1 MRLLV
6 VGASGLVGGHVLQA
20 ATQAGDVAL
29 GVARQASD
37 TVLACAMEDLVAMER
52 LLREFAPETVLCSA
66 GFTWADGCE
75 ADPARSR
82 RENFENPVV
91 LAALC
96 HRLGIRFA
104 YYSSSYVFDGREGA
118 YAESAPVSPLNA
130 YGRDKAAAESRLA
143 EVTDG
148 EALVLRL
155 IHVWG
160 AELKGKNF
168 AYQVRQ
174 ANLDGAAL
182 FASRDHLGNPTWAGD
197 VAAWSLELCRRQQR
211 GLWHL
216 AGDRPRLSRREWAEE
231 ILDGLSALGCP
242 RRARLA
248 DGPMP
253 AASATPRPLSAGL
266 DTSKIQ
272 AFAPRPCR
280 KPADLPAEFA

>member
-37 TVLACAMEDLVAMER
+37 KVLACAMEDLVAMER

-82 RENFENPVV
+82 RENFENPVA

-96 HRLGIRFA
+96 RRLGIRFA

-118 YAESAPVSPLNA
+118 YVESAPVSPLNA
-130 YGRDKAAAESRLA
+130 YGRDKAASESRLT

-160 AELKGKNF
+160 AEQKGKNF

-174 ANLDGAAL
+174 ANLDGTAL
-182 FASRDHLGNPTWAGD
+182 AASRIHLGNPTWAGD
-197 VAAWSLELCRRQQR
+197 VAAWSLALCRGRQR
-211 GLWHL
+211 GVWHL

-231 ILDGLSALGCP
+231 ILDGLSLLGHP
-242 RRARLA
+242 LRARLTDA
-248 DGPMP
+248 PAP
-253 AASATPRPLSAGL
+253 TAASTPRPLSAGL

-272 AFAPRPCR
+272 SFAPRLCR
-280 KPADLPAEFA
+280 KPGDLPQDFA

>member
-6 VGASGLVGGHVLQA
+6 VGASGLVGGHVLA
-20 ATQAGDVAL
+20 EATRAGDVAV
-29 GVARQASD
+29 GVARQASGNVRSGAMQD
-37 TVLACAMEDLVAMER
+37 LAAMER
-52 LLREFAPETVLCSA
+52 LLGEHAPEVVLCSA

-82 RENFENPVV
+82 RENLENPVA
-91 LAALC
+91 LATLC
-96 HRLGIRFA
+96 HRLGGRFA

-118 YAESAPVSPLNA
+118 YAETAPVSPINA
-130 YGRDKAAAESRLA
+130 YGRDKAEAEIRLA
-143 EVTDG
+143 EATDG
-148 EALVLRL
+148 EALILRL

-160 AELKGKNF
+160 VELKGKNF

-174 ANLDGAAL
+174 ANHDGATL
-182 FASRDHLGNPTWAGD
+182 YASRAHLGNPTWAGD
-197 VAAWSLELCRRQQR
+197 IAAWTLDLCRRQQR

-216 AGDRPRLSRREWAEE
+216 AGDRPHLSRREWAEE
-231 ILDGLSALGCP
+231 ILDGLAALGSR

-248 DGPMP
+248 DGPTP

-272 AFAPRPCR
+272 AFAPRSCR
-280 KPADLPAEFA
+280 PPADLPAEFA

>member
-6 VGASGLVGGHVLQA
+6 VGASGLVGGHVLA
-20 ATQAGDVAL
+20 EATRAGDVAV
-29 GVARQASD
+29 GVARQASGNVRSGAMQD
-37 TVLACAMEDLVAMER
+37 LAAMER
-52 LLREFAPETVLCSA
+52 LLGEHAPEVVLCSA

-82 RENFENPVV
+82 RENLENPVA
-91 LAALC
+91 LATLC
-96 HRLGIRFA
+96 HRLGVRFA

-118 YAESAPVSPLNA
+118 YAETAPVSPINA
-130 YGRDKAAAESRLA
+130 YGRDKAEAEIRLA
-143 EVTDG
+143 EATDG
-148 EALVLRL
+148 EALILRL

-160 AELKGKNF
+160 VELKGKNF

-174 ANLDGAAL
+174 ANHDGATL
-182 FASRDHLGNPTWAGD
+182 YASRAHLGNPTWAGD
-197 VAAWSLELCRRQQR
+197 IAAWTLDLCRRQQS

-216 AGDRPRLSRREWAEE
+216 AGELPRLSRREWAEE
-231 ILDGLSALGCP
+231 ILDGLAALGRV
-242 RRARLA
+242 RRARLT
-248 DGPMP
+248 DGPTL

-272 AFAPRPCR
+272 AFAPRSCR